1 MDGIESALERAVAA
15 ADGTDVTIGGGAS
28 TAQQYLRSGLV
39 DELTGRPAHEFRT
52 SL

>member
-28 TAQQYLRSGLV
+28 TAQ
-39 DELTGRPAHEFRT
+39 LTGRPAHEFRT